1 MYHLLNIFIGH
12 KIAESDVPLFFPC
25 ACRGG
30 KLAQLMRLHVVTPK
44 APVYC
49 TLDPKVQPASGSHVF
64 VSTANGP
71 IKLTQSAYWI
81 MRLPYVYI
89 ADKEVCPQNLSGR
102 LLQGVFG
109 VTEVEQ

>member
-1 MYHLLNIFIGH
+1 
-12 KIAESDVPLFFPC
+12 
-25 ACRGG
+25 
-30 KLAQLMRLHVVTPK
+30 MRLHVVTPK

-49 TLDPKVQPASGSHVF
+49 TLHPKVQIATGSHIF
-64 VSTANGP
+64 ISTPDGP

-81 MRLPYVYI
+81 MRLPYVYV
-89 ADKEVCPQNLSGR
+89 AEKETCPQNPTAR

>member
-1 MYHLLNIFIGH
+1 MPIY
-12 KIAESDVPLFFPC
+12 FPC

-49 TLDPKVQPASGSHVF
+49 TLSPKVQPASGSQVF
-64 VSTANGP
+64 VSTLNGP

-81 MRLPYVYI
+81 MRLPYVYV
-89 ADKEVCPQNLSGR
+89 AEKEAYPQNPTAR

-109 VTEVEQ
+109 VTEIEQ

>member
-1 MYHLLNIFIGH
+1 M
-12 KIAESDVPLFFPC
+12 PLYFPC

-49 TLDPKVQPASGSHVF
+49 TLDPKVQTATGSHVF
-64 VSTANGP
+64 ICTANGP

-89 ADKEVCPQNLSGR
+89 AEREAQVQNPTAR
-102 LLQGVFG
+102 LLQGVFS
-109 VTEVEQ
+109 VNEVEQ